1 MSQNGNHRLV
11 RRMATVATG
20 IMILCSLAPLQAN
33 PAEAVVGAPCSGSR
47 LRTHDLYDD
56 RGSYHVGR
64 VELWYRNGQN
74 CVQTFTAVPGRS
86 GTWINAVLEV
96 GTTNNPATAKVA
108 TRDIDAGHYLRY
120 AGGVWL
126 QAANRCVKYS
136 GGVVIPITSDG
147 SETRYGAYTSP
158 WTACG

>member
-1 MSQNGNHRLV
+1 MTPKRKNRFV
-11 RRMATVATG
+11 RRMATAATG

-33 PAEAVVGAPCSGSR
+33 PAEAVVGAPCSGSL
-47 LRTHDLYDD
+47 LRTNHLYDN
-56 RGSYHVGR
+56 RGNYHVGR
-64 VELWYRNGQN
+64 IELWYRNGQN
-74 CVQTFTAVPGRS
+74 CVQTFTAYPRRPR
-86 GTWINAVLEV
+86 TWISAWLEV
-96 GTTNNPATAKVA
+96 GTTNNPATAKRASFDV
-108 TRDIDAGHYLRY
+108 DADYYLHY

-126 QAANRCVKYS
+126 PAANRCVKYG